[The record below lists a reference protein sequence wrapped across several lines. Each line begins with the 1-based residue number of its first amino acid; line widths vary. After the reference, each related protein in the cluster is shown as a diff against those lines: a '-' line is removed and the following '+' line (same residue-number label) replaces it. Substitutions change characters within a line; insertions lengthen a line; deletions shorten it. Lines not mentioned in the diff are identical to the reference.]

1 MLEKRDK
8 MEMIPSGGR
17 NIPSKSKSAS
27 LAAWAAYY
35 LPDRTSMKRV
45 LFSPVGTGDSAF
57 IPTADSGIRRKLR
70 RGAQGQ
76 ALVEFALTL
85 PFLVIL
91 FVVLVELGLLIR
103 SHMTVTGAV
112 REGVRAVSSR
122 GNADPAYLYT
132 AAGNAVNSRVGADGD
147 LLLTQNVNTA
157 LQQERQSVTLLMTYR
172 ADVTN
177 GPTLATDPK
186 TNQSVATTIGYNGIG
201 GQYGVVYSPT
211 LSLFPFQEV
220 FSYTVVTNSS
230 GGQEKWFYPSV
241 MSMNECAAI
250 YGTSEPAKPAAS
262 TPAGKT
268 YTGAAF
274 CGDASNV
281 SGVQANQGISRNFP
295 LGTYDANSGNASAI
309 YSKARYSGG
318 PTCQKIGGNGSNQ
331 NDVNYLQ
338 STTSTSSA
346 VQCWR
351 YNFAPWY
358 PSLRYSLDFTGSS
371 VNTIPSSA
379 GYYNY
384 QVENPATFG
393 DPSIFRSPDYAGVQI
408 VYNHK
413 WLLAFFPGSLTLTDR
428 AVKIMEPVGGGFS
441 KPGT

>member
-1 MLEKRDK
+1 

-17 NIPSKSKSAS
+17 ESPPKSKSAS
-27 LAAWAAYY
+27 FAAWAAYY
-35 LPDRTSMKRV
+35 LPDRASLKRA
-45 LFSPVGTGDSAF
+45 LFSPIGAGDSAF
-57 IPTADSGIRRKLR
+57 IRPADSANPRKLR
-70 RGAQGQ
+70 RGAEGQ

-85 PFLVIL
+85 PFLVVL

-122 GNADPAYLYT
+122 GNADPSYLYST
-132 AAGNAVNSRVGADGD
+132 GAGNAVNSRVGADGD

-172 ADVTN
+172 ADVTD
-177 GPTLATDPK
+177 GPTQYNLAA
-186 TNQSVATTIGYNGIG
+186 NGRSVATTIGYNGIG

-230 GGQEKWFYPSV
+230 GGQEKWFYPTV
-241 MSMNECAAI
+241 MSVQECAAN
-250 YGTSEPAKPAAS
+250 YGTSEPAKPVAA
-262 TPAGKT
+262 TPAGNT

-274 CGDASNV
+274 CGDGSNV

-318 PTCQKIGGNGSNQ
+318 VNCQKIGGSGSNQ
-331 NDVNYLQ
+331 NDVLYLQ
-338 STTSTSSA
+338 TSTLSSSA

-358 PSLRYSLDFTGSS
+358 PSLRFSLDFTGSS
-371 VNTIPSSA
+371 VNTNPASS

-384 QVENPATFG
+384 QAENPATFG
-393 DPSIFRSPDYAGVQI
+393 DPSVFRSPDYAGVQI

-413 WLLAFFPGSLTLTDR
+413 WLLAFFPGSLTLTDK